1 MDRKVIMSDLKEI
14 RYYYLRRS
22 AMEEAE
28 HTFRTNLL
36 VVKVRKYAEVMEK
49 APIRLY
55 DLYAQII
62 VRNVSQMKLAEEW
75 NYSLHTIHWWVSK
88 LYDYLAKNL

>member
-36 VVKVRKYAEVMEK
+36 VVKVRKYAEVNGKSSYPVVRFICSDNCAECFSDEIGRRMELFS
-49 APIRLY
+49 AHHSLVGIE
-55 DLYAQII
+55 I
-62 VRNVSQMKLAEEW
+62 V
-75 NYSLHTIHWWVSK
+75 
-88 LYDYLAKNL
+88 